1 IDQEAGLSPRCECHR
16 TVDVCDFECVVGLV
30 GGGAVAKV
38 LGSNDC
44 RRLIDKCEQDAHND
58 YDEDYDC
65 DYPSVETRL
74 FRYRA
79 SYRCAWRGYSREL
92 PCQLYS
98 LSPYAVALSISCISS
113 RERISSVP
121 SFISRAS
128 FSLRIPLIAPVKAGF
143 INSHA
148 MTTSTLFLPCAHP
161 IFAKAPP
168 NFSMLRC

>member
-1 IDQEAGLSPRCECHR
+1 MLPLVVCAEKPPLPQLEQLKSMSPLAEEKLAPVTLS
-16 TVDVCDFECVVGLV
+16 VVACLV

-38 LGSNDC
+38 LRRNNC
-44 RRLIDKCEQDAHND
+44 RRLIDECEQGTHND
-58 YDEDYDC
+58 YDKDYDC
-65 DYPSVETRL
+65 DYPSVETS
-74 FRYRA
+74 FFCYRA
-79 SYRCAWRGYSREL
+79 SYRCAWRGSSREL

-128 FSLRIPLIAPVKAGF
+128 FSLRIPMIAPVKAGC

-148 MTTSTLFLPCAHP
+148 MTTSTIFLP
-161 IFAKAPP
+161 
-168 NFSMLRC
+168 